1 MEKAKIDRF
10 IMINGKYFPTMMI
23 KNVKTKLESLDENK
37 ESMLLVTKWKNPNT
51 AFIFAFLL
59 GNFGVDRFWLG
70 QKGLGVVKLITFLGF
85 YILYLIQSYQLLLAG
100 GFNAD
105 CFDTR
110 QVIVMYITLGCG
122 QIWWLIDLFTVFGRA
137 KKYNYNKLMTFF

>member
-37 ESMLLVTKWKNPNT
+37 ESMLFATTWKKPT
-51 AFIFAFLL
+51 SALLFAFFL
-59 GNFGVDRFWLG
+59 GNLGVDRFWLG

-85 YILYLIQSYQLLLAG
+85 YILYLIQSYQFLLAG

-105 CFDTR
+105 RFDPR
-110 QVIVMYITLGCG
+110 QVIVMYITLGCS
-122 QIWWLIDLFTVFGRA
+122 QIWGLIDLFTVFGRA